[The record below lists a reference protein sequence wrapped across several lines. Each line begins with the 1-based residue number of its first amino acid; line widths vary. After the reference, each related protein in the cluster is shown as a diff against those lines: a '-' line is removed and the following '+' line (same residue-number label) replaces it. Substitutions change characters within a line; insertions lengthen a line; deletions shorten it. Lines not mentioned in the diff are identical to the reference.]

1 MAFIKKGRF
10 SQNSCRTW

>member
-1 MAFIKKGRF
+1 MAFNKKGRF